1 MAGDMMRK
9 NSIARL
15 HIFPDE
21 EVGYSEFGDDDYNIH
36 FKVPEDIMENI
47 TAQIPQVKPVP
58 KKLTDYS
65 EAEKDNFPRL
75 FEVSKD
81 FVRK

>member
-1 MAGDMMRK
+1 VD
-9 NSIARL
+9 
-15 HIFPDE
+15 
-21 EVGYSEFGDDDYNIH
+21 V
-36 FKVPEDIMENI
+36 KVPEDIMENI

-65 EAEKDNFPRL
+65 EAEKENFPRL